1 MAGAQME
8 RNKIVKEMN
17 KIKVNIVIQVI
28 GTVLVI
34 ILVSVAGGESKF
46 FRVGPQDDLW
56 VLSVQVS
63 DGGTYAL
70 VIFGLAVLSFLDVMH
85 YDYIQPYMAQQIYF
99 SGPLRGWEGEKN
111 RLKAYATADSS
122 MANLRYLFLILLAV
136 TQVDLALFQWL
147 FKETLAFFVLSFK
160 VGKKYQDR
168 AAAEEVGE
176 NLGETKE
183 EIVLMRR
190 RYRF

>member
-1 MAGAQME
+1 M
-8 RNKIVKEMN
+8 
-17 KIKVNIVIQVI
+17 
-28 GTVLVI
+28 
-34 ILVSVAGGESKF
+34 
-46 FRVGPQDDLW
+46 
-56 VLSVQVS
+56 
-63 DGGTYAL
+63 
-70 VIFGLAVLSFLDVMH
+70 
-85 YDYIQPYMAQQIYF
+85 YF

-168 AAAEEVGE
+168 AAAGTNSEETEGKVPE
-176 NLGETKE
+176 N
-183 EIVLMRR
+183 IQLMRR